1 MDSIVSLG
9 LTGGIGSG
17 KSFIGHLLEQ
27 RGYPRYDTDSQAKRL
42 TRESQQ
48 IREALIALLGSQ
60 AYLPNGDYNRPFVA
74 TLVFQNSQLLAQI
87 EAIVHPVVYQD
98 FRQWAN
104 LQAPMARDHVVLFET
119 ALLPRLHGI
128 EWLDFIVSV
137 AAPEALRLARA
148 TARDATS
155 QQKVLDRMASQPSQA
170 EFEKIANF
178 VLRNDGLQP
187 LEPQLDLLTQQL
199 HQVYIAK
206 QQLHDG
212 TTHQ

>member
-74 TLVFQNSQLLAQI
+74 TQVFQNGQLLAQI

-128 EWLDFIVSV
+128 EWLDFIVTV
-137 AAPEALRLARA
+137 AAPEPLRLARA
-148 TARDATS
+148 IARDATS

-187 LEPQLDLLTQQL
+187 LKPQLDLLTQQL

-206 QQLHDG
+206 QRLHDG
-212 TTHQ
+212 TTHL